1 MLITITAQSIIAA
14 LAITAANAFTIHS
27 SLSTNSFTSAR
38 STSTAATTPAASSIA
53 PLTMAAPQPGDVVTV
68 NYTLKPDGDFVP
80 NPLFDDGTVSFIL
93 DGGNYLPALHTIVA
107 KLSPGETQ
115 SCTMDAGYGEPRE
128 ELIATISI
136 ASSGISKNELSV
148 GRELFLA
155 NGMKCTIVDVDLDKE
170 ETFTIDAN
178 HKLAGTTYSAEVELK
193 GFESGPSQEQFL
205 YTPEAV
211 PGSKFDVLTI
221 ALGCFWGGELA
232 YMRVPGVVG
241 SYVGYTQ
248 GPKDDP
254 TYEEVCSGTSGHTEA
269 IQVIFDTS
277 KVSYEELVKIGME
290 KLGDSRPLVNQ
301 VGNDQGTQYRHG
313 VYYHNFEQMLLAKSV
328 IESYAGCVTECMEA
342 SKFYKAEEYHQ
353 QYLLKGG
360 QSARKNA
367 QETIRCYG

>member
-193 GFESGPSQEQFL
+193 GFKSGPSQEQFL

>member
-1 MLITITAQSIIAA
+1 MRITITAQSIIAA

-27 SLSTNSFTSAR
+27 PLSTHCSFTTR
-38 STSTAATTPAASSIA
+38 TTNPTAA
-53 PLTMAAPQPGDVVTV
+53 LTMAAPQPGDVVTV

-128 ELIATISI
+128 ELIATVSI
-136 ASSGISKNELSV
+136 ASSGISKNELSI
-148 GRELFLA
+148 GKELFLA
-155 NGMKCTIVDVDLDKE
+155 NGMQCTIVDVDEEE

-178 HKLAGTTYSAEVELK
+178 HQLAGATYSAEVTME
-193 GFESGPSQEQFL
+193 GFESGPSDGQFM
-205 YTPEAV
+205 YSPEGV

-248 GPKDDP
+248 GQTDDP
-254 TYEEVCSGTSGHTEA
+254 TYQEVCSGSSGHTEA
-269 IQVIFDTS
+269 MQVIFDTT
-277 KVSYEELVKIGME
+277 KVSYEELVKVGME
-290 KLGDSRPLVNQ
+290 KLGDSRNLVNQ

-313 VYYHNFEQMLLAKSV
+313 VYYHNFEQMMLAKSV
-328 IESYAGCVTECMEA
+328 IGSYTGCVSECMEA
-342 SKFYKAEEYHQ
+342 TKFYKAEEYHQ

-360 QSARKNA
+360 QSAKKNA
-367 QETIRCYG
+367 QEIIRCYG

>member
-136 ASSGISKNELSV
+136 ASSGISKNELSI
-148 GRELFLA
+148 GKELFLA

>member
-1 MLITITAQSIIAA
+1 
-14 LAITAANAFTIHS
+14 
-27 SLSTNSFTSAR
+27 
-38 STSTAATTPAASSIA
+38 
-53 PLTMAAPQPGDVVTV
+53 MAAPQPGDVVNL
-68 NYTLKPDGDFVP
+68 NYTLKPDGAGFVP

-93 DGGNYLPALHTIVA
+93 DGGNYLPALHAIVA
-107 KLSPGETQ
+107 KLSPGETK
-115 SCTMDAGYGEPRE
+115 SCTMDAGFGEPLQE
-128 ELIATISI
+128 KIATVPI

-155 NGMKCTIVDVDLDKE
+155 NGMKCAITDVNMNTDGLNDDKE

>member
-193 GFESGPSQEQFL
+193 GFESGPSLWQFV